1 MTDKKITAPGIYAV
15 RCVWAKADNIG
26 AKETPAFQLLLVRHD
41 DSEKVDATIWNT
53 ERTQDRLKRICQ
65 ALKVEYPPQASD
77 FVGKK
82 ANIDLNFRPNE
93 KNPDRPWPDVRDW
106 MPYDPAKEVTAE
118 LEPEAKEPPERDS
131 GEEVPF

>member
-26 AKETPAFQLLLVRHD
+26 AKETPAFRLLLVRHD

-65 ALKVEYPPQASD
+65 TLKAEYPPQASD

-82 ANIDLNFRPNE
+82 ANIDLTFKPNE
-93 KNPDRPWPDVRDW
+93 KNPDQPWPEVLNW
-106 MPYDPAKEVTAE
+106 MPYDTTKELIATP
-118 LEPEAKEPPERDS
+118 EPDANEPQDS
-131 GEEVPF
+131 GEDVPF